1 MLVTADLEHPHDV
14 FGSEC
19 VEWSQLE
26 RGPFRGSVRSIELP
40 TVRVFREAFSLG
52 IRRRGTLDP
61 GTSMVALLE
70 DKNTCARWFGIAVTE
85 DDMALTGASFNLN
98 TMGAGAMYS
107 VILDTKRPP
116 TGRQD
121 DAGFLAGL
129 TRGRGDFR
137 LARNPRDVAH
147 LRAYMRRIFSLAG
160 QFPSALIRPA
170 LREIAERDLLDLLAI
185 TVEGQ
190 DVEVR
195 PSHNRRIN
203 AVRAAET
210 YMLEHIDEPISL
222 QQLSAISGLTPGS
235 LRNAFEAVIGLT
247 PIAYLKRHRLSGV
260 RRDLRRANRKHTR
273 IIDVALDWG
282 FTHMGHFA
290 ADYQE
295 MFAERPSQTLAR
307 P

>member
-1 MLVTADLEHPHDV
+1 
-14 FGSEC
+14 
-19 VEWSQLE
+19 
-26 RGPFRGSVRSIELP
+26 
-40 TVRVFREAFSLG
+40 
-52 IRRRGTLDP
+52 
-61 GTSMVALLE
+61 
-70 DKNTCARWFGIAVTE
+70 
-85 DDMALTGASFNLN
+85 MALTGTSVNLN

-107 VILDTKRPP
+107 LILDAQKFP
-116 TGRQD
+116 
-121 DAGFLAGL
+121 AGC
-129 TRGRGDFR
+129 DFR
-137 LARNPRDVAH
+137 LARNARDVAR
-147 LRAYMRRIFSLAG
+147 LRTYMRRIFSLAG

-170 LREIAERDLLDLLAI
+170 LRRIAERDLLDLLAI
-185 TVEGQ
+185 AVEGQ

-290 ADYQE
+290 ADYRE

>member
-1 MLVTADLEHPHDV
+1 MLVTADLEHPHDL
-14 FGSEC
+14 FGSERA
-19 VEWSQLE
+19 EWSQLE

-40 TVRVFREAFSLG
+40 MVRVSREAFSLG

-85 DDMALTGASFNLN
+85 DDMALTGASVNLN

-107 VILDTKRPP
+107 LILDAQKFP
-116 TGRQD
+116 
-121 DAGFLAGL
+121 AGC
-129 TRGRGDFR
+129 DFR
-137 LARNPRDVAH
+137 LARNARDVAR
-147 LRAYMRRIFSLAG
+147 LRTYMRRIFSLAG

-170 LREIAERDLLDLLAI
+170 LRRIAERDLLDLLAI
-185 TVEGQ
+185 AVEGQ